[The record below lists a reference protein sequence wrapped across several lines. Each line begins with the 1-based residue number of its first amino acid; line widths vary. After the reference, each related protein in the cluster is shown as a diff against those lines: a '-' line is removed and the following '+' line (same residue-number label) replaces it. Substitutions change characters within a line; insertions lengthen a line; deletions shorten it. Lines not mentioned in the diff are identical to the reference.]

1 MEHIHIV
8 ISEINIDD
16 RPDIEV
22 KSVLESIIEQII
34 NESPKRK
41 QEPED
46 ENSVT
51 KKAKTNLIQEQ
62 SSFSM
67 GVCCGGYTKRR
78 KLNRKSKKPTI
89 NRPRQPQIINNH
101 KIIMEMVLKKEVE
114 LTSLFNNVNPFVL
127 RLNVYKKARE
137 IVEPKYDFSGKK
149 YALIKII
156 IPVLKPDLLT
166 YKLAYYNISPIA
178 GDLFHWQVKLN
189 EISRIKTLAQ
199 LTEFK
204 PICEKQSFFPNK
216 YFIIASKLIFNKNQR
231 VRWQLKRLVSAWLR
245 RKSIK
250 RIIGKDNDLETLEA
264 IPDNEEIKIL
274 CLRTRSTYVFSGK
287 SLIKAINSN
296 LGFQIASISTIK
308 LPTNP
313 FTNEPFT
320 YCQLLHICYEISG
333 WCYKHKQPYPTLLS
347 FFRESNF
354 NPNRT
359 QNLHYN
365 YLQYNSTQAYIMG
378 QEGYSEFFFENLEV
392 LFDEYGIYLRPYNK
406 HLDSELYRE
415 WGIDEPDSYL
425 LKNWKQLVC
434 DYWHYKQTDHL
445 IREHWRS
452 KMSILYDMEILLKSS
467 ESSLKNYVYI

>member
-216 YFIIASKLIFNKNQR
+216 YFPNDSSFLTYLLATDFLLPSILACEITEIFNEDFFDNSPAF
-231 VRWQLKRLVSAWLR
+231 QLELNTPVPLARSELVSSNR
-245 RKSIK
+245 
-250 RIIGKDNDLETLEA
+250 
-264 IPDNEEIKIL
+264 
-274 CLRTRSTYVFSGK
+274 
-287 SLIKAINSN
+287 LI
-296 LGFQIASISTIK
+296 
-308 LPTNP
+308 
-313 FTNEPFT
+313 
-320 YCQLLHICYEISG
+320 
-333 WCYKHKQPYPTLLS
+333 
-347 FFRESNF
+347 
-354 NPNRT
+354 
-359 QNLHYN
+359 
-365 YLQYNSTQAYIMG
+365 
-378 QEGYSEFFFENLEV
+378 
-392 LFDEYGIYLRPYNK
+392 
-406 HLDSELYRE
+406 
-415 WGIDEPDSYL
+415 
-425 LKNWKQLVC
+425 
-434 DYWHYKQTDHL
+434 
-445 IREHWRS
+445 
-452 KMSILYDMEILLKSS
+452 
-467 ESSLKNYVYI
+467 

>member
-1 MEHIHIV
+1 MI
-8 ISEINIDD
+8 ISEININD
-16 RPDIEV
+16 RPDLEL
-22 KSVLESIIEQII
+22 KSVLESIIDQII
-34 NESPKRK
+34 NESAKRK
-41 QEPED
+41 PEGSED
-46 ENSVT
+46 ENGLT
-51 KKAKTNLIQEQ
+51 KKAKTNPILEQ
-62 SSFSM
+62 PGFSM
-67 GVCCGGYTKRR
+67 GVSCSGYTRR
-78 KLNRKSKKPTI
+78 QKLNRKSKKPKI
-89 NRPRQPQIINNH
+89 NRPRKPQIINNH
-101 KIIMEMVLKKEVE
+101 KIIMEMVLKKEGE

-178 GDLFHWQVKLN
+178 GDLFDWQVKLN
-189 EISRIKTLAQ
+189 EISKIKTLPQ
-199 LTEFK
+199 PT
-204 PICEKQSFFPNK
+204 EKQSFLPNK
-216 YFIIASKLIFNKNQR
+216 YFIIASKLIFNKNQY
-231 VRWQLKRLVSAWLR
+231 VRWQMKRLVSAWLR

-320 YCQLLHICYEISG
+320 YCQLLHICDEISG

-354 NPNRT
+354 NPNTT

-365 YLQYNSTQAYIMG
+365 YLQYNSTKAYILG
-378 QEGYSEFFFENLEV
+378 QDGFSEFFFENLEV
-392 LFDEYGIYLRPYNK
+392 LFDEYAIYLRPYKK
-406 HLDSELYRE
+406 HLDSEIYRE
-415 WGIDEPDSYL
+415 WGNDEPDSYL

-434 DYWHYKQTDHL
+434 DYWHYKQTEHL
-445 IREHWRS
+445 IRDHWRS
-452 KMSILYDMEILLKSS
+452 RMSILYDMEILLKSS
-467 ESSLKNYVYI
+467 ESSLKNYVYT